1 MATDARLA
9 SLMRVVEVSYVMG
22 ARADSEESIEA
33 FNMDVNEIEKYAS
46 IRPMTLMADS
56 SSRDRLGSV
65 HRTRCDSTFHSVSES
80 KRGLLTSSIT
90 ALVSSGICKY
100 AASLHVKL
108 EGCSGVYAPQCG
120 LGKSDPIPLIL
131 GSDVDAVQSGIRP
144 YPRTSRA

>member
-46 IRPMTLMADS
+46 DWRRTLIADS
-56 SSRDRLGSV
+56 SSRDHLESV
-65 HRTRCDSTFHSVSES
+65 RRTRCDSTSHSVSACQ
-80 KRGLLTSSIT
+80 RYPLTRSIT

-100 AASLHVKL
+100 AASLNVKL
-108 EGCSGVYAPQCG
+108 EGCSGVYAPECR
-120 LGKSDPIPLIL
+120 LG
-131 GSDVDAVQSGIRP
+131 
-144 YPRTSRA
+144 